1 MSDTASCLFCQIVGG
16 EIPADIVRETDD
28 TLAFRDIAPQAPVH
42 VLVIPRE
49 HHNDIAQLAA
59 SDSELAGRL
68 MADASAVAEELGMS
82 EFRIVL
88 NTGETAGQSV
98 FHVHAHVLAGRPFT
112 WPPG

>member
-1 MSDTASCLFCQIVGG
+1 VGG
-16 EIPADIVRETDD
+16 EIQADMVRETDD

-49 HHNDIAQLAA
+49 HHTDIAQLAA
-59 SDSELAGRL
+59 SDAALAGSL
-68 MADASAVAEELGMS
+68 MADASAVAEELGMR
-82 EFRIVL
+82 EFRVVL

>member
-49 HHNDIAQLAA
+49 HHTDIAQLGA
-59 SDSELAGRL
+59 SDSALAGRL
-68 MADASAVAEELGMS
+68 MADASAVAEELGMR

>member
-1 MSDTASCLFCQIVGG
+1 VSDTASCLFCQIVGG

-59 SDSELAGRL
+59 SDAELAGRL
-68 MADASAVAEELGMS
+68 MADASAVAEELDTR

-88 NTGETAGQSV
+88 NTGQTAGQSV